1 MQALFVQTIAF
12 ELIDLVPDSA
22 NEATNQKNSLDAT
35 LIKSIDSWAGGIS
48 VIV

>member
-22 NEATNQKNSLDAT
+22 DEATNQKNSLDAT
-35 LIKSIDSWAGGIS
+35 LVKSVDSWAGGIT
-48 VIV
+48 VTV